1 MRVGLLVD
9 SLIGGGAERV
19 VLNLAAQF
27 HARGHDVHVILVRD
41 TVEFAPEPGSCTVHA
56 LSDTGELSRLR
67 PLNKWL
73 LARRLADAVRRIEA
87 DGLHFDFFLSNA
99 EDSNRIALIAR
110 LPRLYIVCH
119 NSVAHAIE
127 QKVRTR
133 RAWKRGIRRWRWTR
147 RMRGLYGGRDLI
159 TVSQAIG
166 REITQELGI
175 APRSLATIY
184 NPFDFEALRRLAA
197 QPAAL
202 PAEPYLICVARF
214 QNRKRQDVL
223 LRAFAQLDPA
233 YRLVLI
239 GGTYTDSDRAWLRQL
254 EALAQSLGIRERLL
268 LPGFQPNPYPWLR
281 GARLSVL
288 CSDSEGLGN
297 VLVESLVLGVPAVS
311 TDCPHGPA
319 EILTG
324 PLARFLS
331 PPGDA
336 ERLAQNMRAALEN
349 YPAVGDGELE
359 RFRTGAD
366 QYLAHCGGH

>member
-19 VLNLAAQF
+19 VLNLASQF

-41 TVEFAPEPGSCTVHA
+41 TVEFAPDPGSCTVHA
-56 LSDTGELSRLR
+56 LSETGELSRLR

-73 LARRLADAVRRIEA
+73 LARRLTHTVWRIEA
-87 DGLHFDFFLSNA
+87 DGRRFDFFLSNA

-127 QKVRTR
+127 VKVRTR
-133 RAWKRGIRRWRWTR
+133 RAWKRGLRRWRWTR
-147 RMRGLYGGRDLI
+147 RMRALYGGRDLI
-159 TVSQAIG
+159 TVSRAIG
-166 REITQELGI
+166 RELTDQLHI

-202 PAEPYLICVARF
+202 PAEPYVICVARF

-223 LRAFAQLDPA
+223 LRAFARLDPA
-233 YRLVLI
+233 WRLVLI
-239 GGTYTDSDRAWLRQL
+239 GGTYTDSDREWLRQL

-268 LPGFQPNPYPWLR
+268 LPGFQANPYPWLR

-297 VLVESLVLGVPAVS
+297 VLVESLALGVPAVS

-336 ERLAQNMRAALEN
+336 ERLAENMRAALDS
-349 YPAVGDGELE
+349 YPAVGDEDLA

-366 QYLAHCGGH
+366 QYLAHCGGR